1 MEPKAITNIS
11 VSDNISLI
19 TVNNVSDDA
28 AVLPKIF
35 AAIAERGILVDMISL
50 TPPYKNRMSLSFTI
64 DNDRVSDAINLVG
77 RFKEGVP
84 DINCDI
90 NTDNSKIVVYG
101 EAMKQT
107 VGVAASVLDTIVSG
121 GIEVKLITTAEN
133 EISLLVSDADVDP
146 ACKLLREQYLK

>member
-1 MEPKAITNIS
+1 MDAKAITNIS
-11 VSDNISLI
+11 VNDDVSLI
-19 TVNNVSDDA
+19 TINNVSDDA

-64 DNDRVSDAINLVG
+64 DNAHVSDAIGLVG
-77 RFKEGVP
+77 RFKESVP

-90 NTDNSKIVVYG
+90 NTNNSKIVVYG

-107 VGVAASVLDTIVSG
+107 VGVAASVLETILSG
-121 GIEVKLITTAEN
+121 GIAIKLITTAEN

-146 ACKLLREQYLK
+146 ACTLLREQYLK